1 MPNTHSIPPRRCIT
15 NATPD
20 QKLEI
25 SSFLNQ
31 DNLIHRHLDWF
42 SPLEWLGQGPFL
54 VERLD
59 QKIQAI
65 FLAPPE
71 VSNASWIRLFCVK
84 NNFLVEDAWERLFAK
99 AASLLI
105 AANIQQIASLSN
117 SEWFTRLLRHS
128 GFAHQDDIVVLEW
141 NGDHPTSSSRNPGV
155 EIRPMRAD
163 DLPEIF
169 QIDQSAFAPLWQN
182 SLASLTKA
190 FQQPGIS
197 TVALSQDQ
205 IVGYQISTTITIHG
219 HLARLAVHPNH
230 QRQQVASALVDDL
243 LSQFVRQGVWIATV
257 NTQAD
262 NKPSLAVYQ
271 KFGFQRTQDNIP
283 VFQRDLTAQ

>member
-1 MPNTHSIPPRRCIT
+1 MFNANHIPPNRTIT
-15 NATPD
+15 DATPD

-25 SSFLNQ
+25 SSFLEVA
-31 DNLIHRHLDWF
+31 NLIHRHLDWF
-42 SPLEWLGQGPFL
+42 SPLDWLGQGPFL
-54 VERLD
+54 VEILD
-59 QKIQAI
+59 QIIQAI
-65 FLAPPE
+65 LLAAPE
-71 VSNASWIRLFCVK
+71 VEEASWIRLFCVK
-84 NNFLVEDAWERLFAK
+84 NNFLVEEMWERLFAK
-99 AASLLI
+99 AASMLI
-105 AANIQQIASLSN
+105 AANIQQLAALS
-117 SEWFTRLLRHS
+117 SSDWFTRLLRHS
-128 GFAHQDDIVVLEW
+128 GFTHQDDIVVLEW
-141 NGDHPTSSSRNPGV
+141 NGDHPTTSSRNPGV

-197 TVALSQDQ
+197 SVALRQDQ

-219 HLARLAVHPNH
+219 HLARLAVDPDH
-230 QRQQVASALVDDL
+230 QGQQVASTLLDDL
-243 LSQFVRQGVWIATV
+243 LSQFVRRGVWRATV

-262 NKPSLAVYQ
+262 NKPSLAVYR

-283 VFQRDLTAQ
+283 VYQRDLTAH

>member
-1 MPNTHSIPPRRCIT
+1 MPNNHSIPPRRCIT

-25 SSFLNQ
+25 GSFLNQ
-31 DNLIHRHLDWF
+31 DNLVHRHLDWF
-42 SPLEWLGQGPFL
+42 SPLDWLGQGPFL
-54 VERLD
+54 VEKLD

-65 FLAPPE
+65 LLAAPE
-71 VSNASWIRLFCVK
+71 VSDASWIRLFCVK
-84 NNFLVEDAWERLFAK
+84 NNFLVEDMWERLFAK
-99 AASLLI
+99 ATSWLV
-105 AANIQQIASLSN
+105 AANIQKIASLSN
-117 SEWFTRLLRHS
+117 SDWFTRLLRHS
-128 GFAHQDDIVVLEW
+128 GFTHQDDIVVLEW
-141 NGDHPTSSSRNPGV
+141 NGDHPTTSSRNPGV

-190 FQQPGIS
+190 FNQPGIS

-219 HLARLAVHPNH
+219 HLARLAVDADH
-230 QRQQVASALVDDL
+230 QGQHVASALVDDL
-243 LSQFVRQGVWIATV
+243 LHQFLRRGVWRATV

-262 NKPSLAVYQ
+262 NKPSMAVYQ
-271 KFGFQRTQDNIP
+271 KFGFQPAQDIIP
-283 VFQRDLTAQ
+283 VYQRVLTTD